1 MVFEHFDSP
10 LLLPWP
16 RRKSCFTRPWSK
28 WQAGTLGFCIRRAQR
43 NKLDGVTMTNAA
55 EHLRTGRCLL
65 EASSPDMRPV
75 AVWFWLR
82 YTCAFSIKPEVP
94 NTTEVD
100 WKHGTKMD
108 QAHLHYADFE
118 WLWHSLRYWCGIVG
132 VVGVC
137 WWVFRC
143 SFCSTP
149 FPWSVL

>member
-1 MVFEHFDSP
+1 
-10 LLLPWP
+10 
-16 RRKSCFTRPWSK
+16 
-28 WQAGTLGFCIRRAQR
+28 
-43 NKLDGVTMTNAA
+43 MTNAA

-75 AVWFWLR
+75 AVILTALYLC

-118 WLWHSLRYWCGIVG
+118 
-132 VVGVC
+132 
-137 WWVFRC
+137 
-143 SFCSTP
+143 
-149 FPWSVL
+149 